1 MSLPELSINRHVLA
15 YMLSGV
21 IVLFGIV
28 AYRALGVDRFPHIDF
43 PIVSVTTT
51 QPGAN
56 PEVIDASITNIIERQ
71 VNSVPGIDYIQSS
84 STPGVSQVTITFKL
98 EKDID
103 VAFQEVQSKVSQVV
117 ARLPDDAD
125 PPVVAKVEADATPIL
140 WLHILGDRTLQQLN
154 SFVTNTLRRQIETI
168 DGVGDIRIGGLRP
181 RNIRVEV
188 HPERLSAH
196 GLTVQDVLDAFRNE
210 HLLLPGGFVTS
221 RTQER
226 LLKLDIEYHSP
237 RELQNMVIGYEDGA
251 EIRLSQV
258 AEVIDGMADYRRLAR
273 RDGQSVVGMGIV
285 KVTGAN
291 TVAIVDE
298 VQHRL
303 KTEII
308 PQLPAGIEIRQGTD
322 NSIFIV
328 EMVDAL
334 KEHLIAGTL
343 LAGAV
348 VLLFLRSFRA
358 TLIIAAAIPVSLLGA
373 IAVMYFLDY
382 TFNSMTL
389 LALLLLVGVVVDD
402 AIVVL
407 ENIHRHREHI
417 DPDPRSA
424 AVEGTKQVMFA
435 VLAATLSLVAIF
447 VPVVFM
453 GGMIGRFFSSFSVVV
468 VFGVLVSWFVS
479 LTLTPMLCSRYLDV
493 SQRHGRLYGAFGR
506 YFEAM
511 DRFYRR
517 VLNAG
522 LRWRWGVVAATLV
535 VVASSG
541 YFFGAIGKEFVPVE
555 DESRFMVIFKTPLG
569 SSVEYTN
576 SRLQMIEQVLD
587 ADPTVLYTFGAIG
600 LFTTA
605 QANEGMVFITIS
617 PREERDIS
625 QHEVIARLRPQLASL
640 PGVRAFAVPTP
651 AIGGQRG
658 ETLQFAVRGP
668 NLDRVGEYAVQMRER
683 LMQMP
688 GFGFID
694 LDLLLDMPQLRLEID
709 RTRTAALGLS
719 SRDVAMA
726 ANVLAGG
733 MDIAKWNDDPGDGER
748 YDVRLKAPDGTFET
762 PDDLRK
768 IFLRAGN
775 GELVR
780 LDTVARFVEEPG
792 PARIDRFD
800 LQYAARFYNN
810 PEMPLNVAVE
820 KVQGVAAEVLPLGYS
835 IKLLGSAREFSQTMG
850 YVATAFVLALVMLYM
865 VLASQFDSFLQPLI
879 IMVAQPLAAVGAL
892 FGLWLFDMTLNI
904 YSMIGMVL
912 LVGLVAK
919 NSILLVDLANQLRT
933 AGRGVDQALLEACPV
948 RLRPVLMT
956 SLTIILA
963 MLPAALGFG
972 TGFEANGPLAVTII
986 GGMISSTVL
995 TLLVVPALYSLA
1007 EHGLARLRQRRGGA
1021 ARVAA
1026 EST

>member
-98 EKDID
+98 DKNID

-117 ARLPDDAD
+117 ANLPDDAD

-154 SFVTNTLRRQIETI
+154 TFVTNTLRRQIETI

-258 AEVIDGMADYRRLAR
+258 ADVIDGMADYRRLAR

-298 VQHRL
+298 VQRRL
-303 KTEII
+303 KTEIV
-308 PQLPAGIEIRQGTD
+308 PQLPAGIEIKQGTD

-334 KEHLIAGTL
+334 KEHLVSGTL

-389 LALLLLVGVVVDD
+389 LALLLLVGVVVD
-402 AIVVL
+402 
-407 ENIHRHREHI
+407 
-417 DPDPRSA
+417 
-424 AVEGTKQVMFA
+424 
-435 VLAATLSLVAIF
+435 
-447 VPVVFM
+447 
-453 GGMIGRFFSSFSVVV
+453 
-468 VFGVLVSWFVS
+468 
-479 LTLTPMLCSRYLDV
+479 
-493 SQRHGRLYGAFGR
+493 
-506 YFEAM
+506 
-511 DRFYRR
+511 
-517 VLNAG
+517 
-522 LRWRWGVVAATLV
+522 
-535 VVASSG
+535 
-541 YFFGAIGKEFVPVE
+541 
-555 DESRFMVIFKTPLG
+555 
-569 SSVEYTN
+569 
-576 SRLQMIEQVLD
+576 
-587 ADPTVLYTFGAIG
+587 
-600 LFTTA
+600 
-605 QANEGMVFITIS
+605 
-617 PREERDIS
+617 
-625 QHEVIARLRPQLASL
+625 
-640 PGVRAFAVPTP
+640 
-651 AIGGQRG
+651 
-658 ETLQFAVRGP
+658 
-668 NLDRVGEYAVQMRER
+668 
-683 LMQMP
+683 
-688 GFGFID
+688 
-694 LDLLLDMPQLRLEID
+694 
-709 RTRTAALGLS
+709 
-719 SRDVAMA
+719 
-726 ANVLAGG
+726 
-733 MDIAKWNDDPGDGER
+733 
-748 YDVRLKAPDGTFET
+748 
-762 PDDLRK
+762 
-768 IFLRAGN
+768 
-775 GELVR
+775 
-780 LDTVARFVEEPG
+780 
-792 PARIDRFD
+792 
-800 LQYAARFYNN
+800 
-810 PEMPLNVAVE
+810 
-820 KVQGVAAEVLPLGYS
+820 
-835 IKLLGSAREFSQTMG
+835 
-850 YVATAFVLALVMLYM
+850 
-865 VLASQFDSFLQPLI
+865 
-879 IMVAQPLAAVGAL
+879 
-892 FGLWLFDMTLNI
+892 
-904 YSMIGMVL
+904 
-912 LVGLVAK
+912 
-919 NSILLVDLANQLRT
+919 
-933 AGRGVDQALLEACPV
+933 
-948 RLRPVLMT
+948 
-956 SLTIILA
+956 
-963 MLPAALGFG
+963 
-972 TGFEANGPLAVTII
+972 
-986 GGMISSTVL
+986 
-995 TLLVVPALYSLA
+995 
-1007 EHGLARLRQRRGGA
+1007 
-1021 ARVAA
+1021 
-1026 EST
+1026 

>member
-237 RELQNMVIGYEDGA
+237 RELQNMVIGYRDGA

-334 KEHLIAGTL
+334 KEHLISGTL

-424 AVEGTKQVMFA
+424 AVEGTRQVMFA

-506 YFEAM
+506 FFEAM

-576 SRLQMIEQVLD
+576 SRLQMIEQVLE

-605 QANEGMVFITIS
+605 QANEGMVFVTIS
-617 PREERDIS
+617 PREERDLS

-879 IMVAQPLAAVGAL
+879 IMVAQPLAMVGGLAA
-892 FGLWLFDMTLNI
+892 LWLAGHTLNI
-904 YSMIGMVL
+904 YSMIGLVL

-919 NSILLVDLANQLRT
+919 NSILLVDLTNQLRDE
-933 AGRGVDQALLEACPV
+933 GKSIGEALREACPV

-956 SLTIILA
+956 SLTVILA
-963 MLPAALGFG
+963 MLPAAFG
-972 TGFEANGPLAVTII
+972 VGAGSDTNGPLAVAVI
-986 GGMISSTVL
+986 GGMVSSTLL
-995 TLLVVPALYSLA
+995 TLVVVPVVYSLV
-1007 EHGLARLRQRRGGA
+1007 ENGVLRLRARRA
-1021 ARVAA
+1021 ARHPASA
-1026 EST
+1026 

>member
-15 YMLSGV
+15 YMFSGV

-56 PEVIDASITNIIERQ
+56 PEVIDASITNIIERK

-98 EKDID
+98 EKNID

-117 ARLPDDAD
+117 ANLPDDAD
-125 PPVVAKVEADATPIL
+125 PPVVVKVEADATPIL

-154 SFVTNTLRRQIETI
+154 TFVTNTLRRQIETI

-237 RELQNMVIGYEDGA
+237 RALQNMVIGYKDGA
-251 EIRLSQV
+251 QIRLSQV
-258 AEVIDGMADYRRLAR
+258 ADVIDGMADYRRLAR

-298 VQHRL
+298 VKQRL
-303 KTEII
+303 KTDIG

-322 NSIFIV
+322 SSIFIV

-334 KEHLIAGTL
+334 KEHLVSGTL

-358 TLIIAAAIPVSLLGA
+358 TIIIAAAIPVSLLGA
-373 IAVMYFLDY
+373 IAAMYFLDY

-424 AVEGTKQVMFA
+424 AIEGTKQVMFA

-468 VFGVLVSWFVS
+468 VCGVLVSWFVS
-479 LTLTPMLCSRYLDV
+479 LTLTPVLCSRYLDV
-493 SQRHGRLYGAFGR
+493 SQRHGRLYSAFGR
-506 YFEAM
+506 FFEAM

-541 YFFGAIGKEFVPVE
+541 YFFGAIGKEFVPTE
-555 DESRFMVIFKTPLG
+555 DESRFMVILKTPLG

-576 SRLQMIEQVLD
+576 SRLQMIEQVLE
-587 ADPTVLYTFGAIG
+587 ADPTVMYTFGAIG

-605 QANEGMVFITIS
+605 QANEGMVFVAIT

-625 QHEVIARLRPQLASL
+625 QHDVIARLRPQLASV

-651 AIGGQRG
+651 AISGQRG

-668 NLDRVGEYAVQMRER
+668 NLDRVGEYAVQMRQR

-709 RTRTAALGLS
+709 RTRTAALGLT

-780 LDTVARFVEEPG
+780 LDTLARFVEEPG

-810 PEMPLNVAVE
+810 PEIPLNEAVE
-820 KVQGVAAEVLPLGYS
+820 QVQGVAAEVLPLGYS
-835 IKLLGSAREFSQTMG
+835 IKLLGSAREFSQTIG
-850 YVATAFVLALVMLYM
+850 YIVTAFVLALVMLYM

-879 IMVAQPLAAVGAL
+879 IMVAQPLAMVGGLA
-892 FGLWLFDMTLNI
+892 GLWLAGHTLNI
-904 YSMIGMVL
+904 YSMIGLVL

-919 NSILLVDLANQLRT
+919 NSILLVDLTNQLRAEGKGIT
-933 AGRGVDQALLEACPV
+933 EALREACPV

-956 SLTIILA
+956 SLTVILA
-963 MLPAALGFG
+963 MLPAAFGFG
-972 TGFEANGPLAVTII
+972 AGSDTNGPLAVAVI
-986 GGMISSTVL
+986 GGMVSSTLL
-995 TLLVVPALYSLA
+995 TLVVVPVVYSLV
-1007 EHGLARLRQRRGGA
+1007 EGGLLRLRARRA
-1021 ARVAA
+1021 AGRAA
-1026 EST
+1026 PA

>member
-28 AYRALGVDRFPHIDF
+28 AYRALGVDRFPQIDF

-117 ARLPDDAD
+117 ANLPDDAD

-154 SFVTNTLRRQIETI
+154 TFVTNTLRRQIETI

-237 RELQNMVIGYEDGA
+237 RELQNMVIGYRDGA

-258 AEVIDGMADYRRLAR
+258 ADVIDGMADYRRLAR

-298 VQHRL
+298 VQQRL
-303 KTEII
+303 KTEIV
-308 PQLPAGIEIRQGTD
+308 PQLPAGIQILQGTD

-334 KEHLIAGTL
+334 KEHLISGTL

-358 TLIIAAAIPVSLLGA
+358 TIIIAAAIPVSLLGA

-424 AVEGTKQVMFA
+424 AIEGTKQVMFA

-506 YFEAM
+506 LFEAM

-522 LRWRWGVVAATLV
+522 LRWRWGVVAATLM

-576 SRLQMIEQVLD
+576 SRLQMIEQVLE

-605 QANEGMVFITIS
+605 QANEGMIFVTIT

-668 NLDRVGEYAVQMRER
+668 NLTRVGEYAVQMRER

-780 LDTVARFVEEPG
+780 LDTVARFVEKPG

-850 YVATAFVLALVMLYM
+850 FVATAFVLALVMLYM

-879 IMVAQPLAAVGAL
+879 IMVAQPLAMVGGLAA
-892 FGLWLFDMTLNI
+892 LWLAGHTLNI
-904 YSMIGMVL
+904 YSMIGLVL

-919 NSILLVDLANQLRT
+919 NSILLVDLTNQLRDEGKSI
-933 AGRGVDQALLEACPV
+933 AEALREACPV

-956 SLTIILA
+956 SLTVILA
-963 MLPAALGFG
+963 MLPAAFG
-972 TGFEANGPLAVTII
+972 VGAGSDTNGPLAVAVI
-986 GGMISSTVL
+986 GGMVSSTLL
-995 TLLVVPALYSLA
+995 TLVVVPVVYSLV
-1007 EHGLARLRQRRGGA
+1007 ENGVLRLRARRA
-1021 ARVAA
+1021 ARHPVSA
-1026 EST
+1026 

>member
-117 ARLPDDAD
+117 ANLPDDAD

-154 SFVTNTLRRQIETI
+154 TFVTNTLRRQIETI

-237 RELQNMVIGYEDGA
+237 RELQNMVIGYRDGA

-298 VQHRL
+298 VKQRL

-308 PQLPAGIEIRQGTD
+308 PQLPAGIQIRQGTD

-334 KEHLIAGTL
+334 KEHLISGTL

-424 AVEGTKQVMFA
+424 AVEGTRQVMFA

-506 YFEAM
+506 FFEAM

-576 SRLQMIEQVLD
+576 SRLQMIEQVLK
-587 ADPTVLYTFGAIG
+587 ADPTVLYSFGAIG

-605 QANEGMVFITIS
+605 QANEGMVFVTIT
-617 PREERDIS
+617 PRDERDIS
-625 QHEVIARLRPQLASL
+625 QHEVIARLRPQLANL

-668 NLDRVGEYAVQMRER
+668 NLTRVGEYAVQMRER

-780 LDTVARFVEEPG
+780 LDTVARFVEKPG

-820 KVQGVAAEVLPLGYS
+820 QVQRVAAEVLPLGYS

-879 IMVAQPLAAVGAL
+879 IMVAQPLAMVGGLAA
-892 FGLWLFDMTLNI
+892 LWLAGHTLNI
-904 YSMIGMVL
+904 YSMIGLVL

-919 NSILLVDLANQLRT
+919 NSILLVDLTNQLR
-933 AGRGVDQALLEACPV
+933 AEGKGIGEALREACPV

-956 SLTIILA
+956 SLTVILA
-963 MLPAALGFG
+963 MLPAAFG
-972 TGFEANGPLAVTII
+972 VGAGSDTNGPLAVAVI
-986 GGMISSTVL
+986 GGMVSSTLL
-995 TLLVVPALYSLA
+995 TLVVVPVVYSLV
-1007 EHGLARLRQRRGGA
+1007 ENGVLRLRARRA
-1021 ARVAA
+1021 VRHPVSA
-1026 EST
+1026 

>member
-15 YMLSGV
+15 YMLSAV
-21 IVLFGIV
+21 IVLFGLV
-28 AYRALGVDRFPHIDF
+28 GFRTLGVDRFPHVDF

-51 QPGAN
+51 QRGAN
-56 PEVIDASITNIIERQ
+56 PEVIDASITNLIERK

-84 STPGVSQVTITFKL
+84 STPGVSQVIITFKL
-98 EKDID
+98 QKNID
-103 VAFQEVQSKVSQVV
+103 VAFQEVQSKISQVV
-117 ARLPDDAD
+117 ADLPDDAD

-154 SFVTNTLRRQIETI
+154 TYVTNTLRRQIETI
-168 DGVGDIRIGGLRP
+168 DGVGDIRIGGLRN
-181 RNIRVEV
+181 RNIRIEV

-196 GLTVQDVLDAFRNE
+196 GLTVQDLLNAFRNE
-210 HLLLPGGFVTS
+210 HVLLPGGFVTS

-226 LLKLDIEYHSP
+226 LLKLDIEYHNP
-237 RELQNMVIGYEDGA
+237 RALQNMVIGYQDGA

-258 AEVIDGMADYRRLAR
+258 ADVVDGMADYRSLAR
-273 RDGQSVVGMGIV
+273 RDGTPVVGMGIV

-291 TVAIVDE
+291 TVSIVDE
-298 VQHRL
+298 VKRRL
-303 KTEII
+303 ETDIK
-308 PQLPAGIEIRQGTD
+308 PAAPAGIEIKQGTD
-322 NSIFIV
+322 NSLFIV
-328 EMVDAL
+328 EMVEAL
-334 KEHLIAGTL
+334 EEHLIAGTL

-373 IAVMYFLDY
+373 IAVMYFFDY

-389 LALLLLVGVVVDD
+389 LALLLLIGVVVDD

-424 AVEGTKQVMFA
+424 AIEGTKQVMFA

-453 GGMIGRFFSSFSVVV
+453 SGMMGRFFSAFSVVV

-479 LTLTPMLCSRYLDV
+479 LTLTPALCSRYLNV
-493 SQRHGRLYGAFGR
+493 SARHGRVYAVFGR
-506 YFEAM
+506 FFDRM
-511 DRFYRR
+511 DRLYRR
-517 VLNAG
+517 TLNGG
-522 LRWRWGVVAATLV
+522 LRYRWAVVAVTVL
-535 VVASSG
+535 VVASSA
-541 YFFGAIGKEFVPVE
+541 FFFSAIGKEFVPDE

-576 SRLQMIEQVLD
+576 SRMKLIEEVLKR
-587 ADPTVLYTFGAIG
+587 DPTVLYAFGAIG
-600 LFTTA
+600 LFATA
-605 QANEGMVFITIS
+605 QANEGMVFVTIK
-617 PREERDIS
+617 PQHERDVS
-625 QHEVIARLRPQLASL
+625 QHDVIARLRPQLGSL

-658 ETLQFAVRGP
+658 EKLQYAVRGP
-668 NLDRVGEYAVQMRER
+668 NLHKVGQYAVQMRDR
-683 LMQMP
+683 LMQTP
-688 GFGFID
+688 GIGFID
-694 LDLLLDMPQLRLEID
+694 LDLLLDMPQLRLEVD
-709 RTRTAALGLS
+709 RTRAAALGLS

-733 MDIAKWNDDPGDGER
+733 MDVAKWNDEPGDGER
-748 YDVRLKAPDGTFET
+748 YDVRLKAAEGSFET

-780 LDTVARFVEEPG
+780 LDTVARFVEKPG

-800 LQYAARFYNN
+800 LQYAARAYNN
-810 PEMPLNVAVE
+810 PELPLSAAVE
-820 KVQGVAAEVLPLGYS
+820 KVQAVAAEVLPIGYS
-835 IKLLGSAREFSQTMG
+835 IKLLGSAREFSNTMG
-850 YVATAFVLALVMLYM
+850 YIVTAFVLAVVMLYM

-879 IMVAQPLAAVGAL
+879 IMVAQPLAMVGGLA
-892 FGLWLFDMTLNI
+892 GLWLAGDTLNI
-904 YSMIGMVL
+904 YSMIGLIL

-919 NSILLVDLANQLRT
+919 NSILLVDLTNQLR
-933 AGRGVDQALLEACPV
+933 AEGKSIEVALREACPV

-956 SLTIILA
+956 SLTVILA
-963 MLPAALGFG
+963 MLPAAFG
-972 TGFEANGPLAVTII
+972 VGAGSDTNGPLAVTVI
-986 GGMISSTVL
+986 GGMISSTLL
-995 TLLVVPALYSLA
+995 TLVVVPVVYSLV
-1007 EHGLARLRQRRGGA
+1007 ENGLLRLRARRARQRPA
-1021 ARVAA
+1021 VA
-1026 EST
+1026 

>member
-117 ARLPDDAD
+117 ANLPDDAD

-154 SFVTNTLRRQIETI
+154 TFVNNTLRRQIETI

-258 AEVIDGMADYRRLAR
+258 ADVIDGMADYRRLAR

-298 VQHRL
+298 VQQRL
-303 KTEII
+303 KTEIG
-308 PQLPAGIEIRQGTD
+308 PQLPAGIQIKQGTD

-334 KEHLIAGTL
+334 KEHLVSGTL

-424 AVEGTKQVMFA
+424 AIEGTRQVMFA

-493 SQRHGRLYGAFGR
+493 SQTHGRLYGAFGR
-506 YFEAM
+506 FFEAM

-517 VLNAG
+517 LLNAG

-541 YFFGAIGKEFVPVE
+541 WFFGAIGKEFVPVE

-576 SRLQMIEQVLD
+576 SRLQMIEQVLE

-605 QANEGMVFITIS
+605 QANEGMVFVTIK
-617 PREERDIS
+617 PREERDVS
-625 QHEVIARLRPQLASL
+625 QHEVIARLRPQLAGL

-668 NLDRVGEYAVQMRER
+668 NLMRVGEYAVQMRER

-780 LDTVARFVEEPG
+780 LDTVARFVETPG

-820 KVQGVAAEVLPLGYS
+820 QVQGVAAEVLPLGYS

-850 YVATAFVLALVMLYM
+850 YITTAFVLALVMLYM

-879 IMVAQPLAAVGAL
+879 IMVAQPLAMVGGLAA
-892 FGLWLFDMTLNI
+892 LWLAGHTLNI
-904 YSMIGMVL
+904 YSMIGLVL

-919 NSILLVDLANQLRT
+919 NSILLVDLTNQLRDE
-933 AGRGVDQALLEACPV
+933 GKSIEVALREACPV

-956 SLTIILA
+956 SLTVILA
-963 MLPAALGFG
+963 MLPAAFG
-972 TGFEANGPLAVTII
+972 VGAGSDTNGPLAVAVI
-986 GGMISSTVL
+986 GGMVSSALIT
-995 TLLVVPALYSLA
+995 LVVVPVVYSLV
-1007 EHGLARLRQRRGGA
+1007 ENGVLRLRARRA
-1021 ARVAA
+1021 AGHPASA
-1026 EST
+1026 

>member
-1 MSLPELSINRHVLA
+1 
-15 YMLSGV
+15 
-21 IVLFGIV
+21 
-28 AYRALGVDRFPHIDF
+28 
-43 PIVSVTTT
+43 
-51 QPGAN
+51 
-56 PEVIDASITNIIERQ
+56 
-71 VNSVPGIDYIQSS
+71 
-84 STPGVSQVTITFKL
+84 
-98 EKDID
+98 
-103 VAFQEVQSKVSQVV
+103 
-117 ARLPDDAD
+117 
-125 PPVVAKVEADATPIL
+125 
-140 WLHILGDRTLQQLN
+140 
-154 SFVTNTLRRQIETI
+154 
-168 DGVGDIRIGGLRP
+168 
-181 RNIRVEV
+181 
-188 HPERLSAH
+188 
-196 GLTVQDVLDAFRNE
+196 
-210 HLLLPGGFVTS
+210 
-221 RTQER
+221 
-226 LLKLDIEYHSP
+226 
-237 RELQNMVIGYEDGA
+237 
-251 EIRLSQV
+251 
-258 AEVIDGMADYRRLAR
+258 
-273 RDGQSVVGMGIV
+273 
-285 KVTGAN
+285 
-291 TVAIVDE
+291 
-298 VQHRL
+298 
-303 KTEII
+303 
-308 PQLPAGIEIRQGTD
+308 
-322 NSIFIV
+322 
-328 EMVDAL
+328 
-334 KEHLIAGTL
+334 
-343 LAGAV
+343 
-348 VLLFLRSFRA
+348 
-358 TLIIAAAIPVSLLGA
+358 
-373 IAVMYFLDY
+373 
-382 TFNSMTL
+382 
-389 LALLLLVGVVVDD
+389 
-402 AIVVL
+402 
-407 ENIHRHREHI
+407 
-417 DPDPRSA
+417 
-424 AVEGTKQVMFA
+424 
-435 VLAATLSLVAIF
+435 
-447 VPVVFM
+447 
-453 GGMIGRFFSSFSVVV
+453 
-468 VFGVLVSWFVS
+468 
-479 LTLTPMLCSRYLDV
+479 DV
-493 SQRHGRLYGAFGR
+493 SQRHGRLYGTFGR
-506 YFEAM
+506 FFEAM
-511 DRFYRR
+511 DRFDRR

-576 SRLQMIEQVLD
+576 SRLQMIEQVLE

-605 QANEGMVFITIS
+605 QANEGMIFVTIA

-668 NLDRVGEYAVQMRER
+668 NLTRVGEYAVQMRER

-780 LDTVARFVEEPG
+780 LDTVARFVEKPG

-850 YVATAFVLALVMLYM
+850 FVATAFVLALVMLYM

-879 IMVAQPLAAVGAL
+879 IMVAQPLAMVGGLAA
-892 FGLWLFDMTLNI
+892 LWLAGHTLNI
-904 YSMIGMVL
+904 YSMIGLVL

-919 NSILLVDLANQLRT
+919 NSILLVDLTNQLRDEGKSI
-933 AGRGVDQALLEACPV
+933 AEALREACPV

-956 SLTIILA
+956 SLTVILA
-963 MLPAALGFG
+963 MLPAAFG
-972 TGFEANGPLAVTII
+972 VGAGSDTNGPLAVAVI
-986 GGMISSTVL
+986 GGMVSSTLL
-995 TLLVVPALYSLA
+995 TLVVVPVVYSLV
-1007 EHGLARLRQRRGGA
+1007 ENGVLRLRARRA
-1021 ARVAA
+1021 ARHPASA
-1026 EST
+1026 

>member
-1 MSLPELSINRHVLA
+1 M
-15 YMLSGV
+15 
-21 IVLFGIV
+21 
-28 AYRALGVDRFPHIDF
+28 
-43 PIVSVTTT
+43 
-51 QPGAN
+51 
-56 PEVIDASITNIIERQ
+56 
-71 VNSVPGIDYIQSS
+71 
-84 STPGVSQVTITFKL
+84 
-98 EKDID
+98 
-103 VAFQEVQSKVSQVV
+103 
-117 ARLPDDAD
+117 
-125 PPVVAKVEADATPIL
+125 
-140 WLHILGDRTLQQLN
+140 
-154 SFVTNTLRRQIETI
+154 
-168 DGVGDIRIGGLRP
+168 
-181 RNIRVEV
+181 
-188 HPERLSAH
+188 
-196 GLTVQDVLDAFRNE
+196 QDVLDAFRNE

-237 RELQNMVIGYEDGA
+237 RELQNMVIGYRDGA

-258 AEVIDGMADYRRLAR
+258 ADVIDGMADYRRLAR

-298 VQHRL
+298 VQQRL
-303 KTEII
+303 KTEIV
-308 PQLPAGIEIRQGTD
+308 PQLPAGIQILQGTD

-334 KEHLIAGTL
+334 KEHLISGTL

-358 TLIIAAAIPVSLLGA
+358 TIIIAAAIPVSLLGA

-424 AVEGTKQVMFA
+424 AIEGTKQVMFA

-506 YFEAM
+506 LFEAM

-522 LRWRWGVVAATLV
+522 LRWRWGVVAATLM

-576 SRLQMIEQVLD
+576 SRLQMIEQVLE

-605 QANEGMVFITIS
+605 QANEGMIFVTIT

-668 NLDRVGEYAVQMRER
+668 NLTRVGEYAVQMRER

-780 LDTVARFVEEPG
+780 LDTVARFVEKPG

-850 YVATAFVLALVMLYM
+850 FVATAFVLALVMLYM
-865 VLASQFDSFLQPLI
+865 VLASHLQPLI
-879 IMVAQPLAAVGAL
+879 IMVAQPLAMVGGLAA
-892 FGLWLFDMTLNI
+892 LWLAGHTLNI
-904 YSMIGMVL
+904 YSMIGLVL

-919 NSILLVDLANQLRT
+919 NSILLVDLTNQLRDEGKSI
-933 AGRGVDQALLEACPV
+933 AEALREACPV

-956 SLTIILA
+956 SLTVILA
-963 MLPAALGFG
+963 MLPAAFG
-972 TGFEANGPLAVTII
+972 VGAGSDTNGPLAVAVI
-986 GGMISSTVL
+986 GGMVSSTLL
-995 TLLVVPALYSLA
+995 TLVVVPVVYSLV
-1007 EHGLARLRQRRGGA
+1007 ENGVLRLRARRA
-1021 ARVAA
+1021 ARHPVSA
-1026 EST
+1026 

>member
-21 IVLFGIV
+21 IVLFGLV
-28 AYRALGVDRFPHIDF
+28 AYRELGVDRFPNVDF

-71 VNSVPGIDYIQSS
+71 INSVPGIDYIQSS

-117 ARLPDDAD
+117 AQLPDDAD

-154 SFVTNTLRRQIETI
+154 TFVTNTLRRQIETI

-196 GLTVQDVLDAFRNE
+196 GLTVQDLLDAFRNE

-226 LLKLDIEYHSP
+226 LLKLDVEYHNP
-237 RELQNMVIGYEDGA
+237 RELQNMVVGYRDGA

-258 AEVIDGMADYRRLAR
+258 ADVIDGMADYRRLAR

-285 KVTGAN
+285 KVSGAN

-298 VQHRL
+298 IKHRL
-303 KTEII
+303 ASEII
-308 PQLPAGIEIRQGTD
+308 PNMPAGIELKEGTD

-328 EMVDAL
+328 EMVEAL
-334 KEHLIAGTL
+334 QEHLVSGTL
-343 LAGAV
+343 LAGAI

-417 DPDPRSA
+417 DPDPHSA
-424 AVEGTKQVMFA
+424 AVEGTRQVMFA

-453 GGMIGRFFSSFSVVV
+453 GGMIGRFFNAFSVVV

-493 SQRHGRLYGAFGR
+493 SQRHGRLYTAFGR
-506 YFEAM
+506 FFDAL
-511 DRFYRR
+511 DGLYRR
-517 VLNAG
+517 LLTAG
-522 LRWRWGVVAATLV
+522 LRRRWAVVAATLV
-535 VVASSG
+535 VVASSV
-541 YFFGAIGKEFVPVE
+541 FFFRAIGKEFVPVE

-576 SRLQMIEQVLD
+576 SRLQMIEQVLH
-587 ADPTVLYTFGAIG
+587 ADPEVLYAFGAIG

-605 QANEGMVFITIS
+605 QANEGMVFVTIR
-617 PREERDIS
+617 PRHERDVS
-625 QHEVIARLRPQLASL
+625 QHDVIARLRPQLGNL

-668 NLDRVGEYAVQMRER
+668 NLQKVGEYAVQMRER
-683 LMQMP
+683 LMRMP

-694 LDLLLDMPQLRLEID
+694 LDLLLDMPQLRLQVD

-719 SRDVAMA
+719 SRDVATA

-733 MDIAKWNDDPGDGER
+733 IDIAKWNDDPGDGER
-748 YDVRLKAPDGTFET
+748 YDVRLKAPDGVFET

-780 LDTVARFVEEPG
+780 LDTVARFIESPG

-810 PEMPLNVAVE
+810 PDMPLNLAVE
-820 KVQGVAAEVLPLGYS
+820 KVQEVAAEVLPLGYS
-835 IKLLGSAREFSQTMG
+835 IRLLGSAREFSQTIG
-850 YVATAFVLALVMLYM
+850 FVTVAFVLALVMLYM
-865 VLASQFDSFLQPLI
+865 VLASQFDSFLQPFI
-879 IMVAQPLAAVGAL
+879 IMVAQPLAMVGGLAS
-892 FGLWLFDMTLNI
+892 LWLAGHTLNI
-904 YSMIGMVL
+904 YSMIGLVL
-912 LVGLVAK
+912 LIGLVAK
-919 NSILLVDLANQLRT
+919 NSILLVDLTNQLR
-933 AGRGVDQALLEACPV
+933 AEGKSIEDALREACPV

-956 SLTIILA
+956 SLTVILA
-963 MLPAALGFG
+963 MLPAALGVG
-972 TGFEANGPLAVTII
+972 AGSDTNGPLAVAVI
-986 GGMISSTVL
+986 GGMVTSTLL
-995 TLLVVPALYSLA
+995 TLIVVPAVYSLV
-1007 EHGLARLRQRRGGA
+1007 ENGTLRLRARRASGLTKTA
-1021 ARVAA
+1021 
-1026 EST
+1026 

>member
-237 RELQNMVIGYEDGA
+237 RELQNMVIGYRDGA

-334 KEHLIAGTL
+334 KEHLISGTL

-424 AVEGTKQVMFA
+424 AVEGTRQVMFA

-506 YFEAM
+506 FFEAM

-576 SRLQMIEQVLD
+576 SRLQMIEQVLE

-605 QANEGMVFITIS
+605 QANEGMVFVTIA
-617 PREERDIS
+617 PREERDLS

-668 NLDRVGEYAVQMRER
+668 NLTRVGEYAVQMRER

-879 IMVAQPLAAVGAL
+879 IMVAQPLAMVGGLAA
-892 FGLWLFDMTLNI
+892 LWLAGHTLNI
-904 YSMIGMVL
+904 YSMIGLVL

-919 NSILLVDLANQLRT
+919 NSILLVDLTNQLRDE
-933 AGRGVDQALLEACPV
+933 GKSIGEALREACPV

-956 SLTIILA
+956 SLTVILA
-963 MLPAALGFG
+963 MLPAAFG
-972 TGFEANGPLAVTII
+972 VGAGSDTNGPLAVAVI
-986 GGMISSTVL
+986 GGMVSSTLL
-995 TLLVVPALYSLA
+995 TLVVVPVVYSLVENA
-1007 EHGLARLRQRRGGA
+1007 VLRLRARRA
-1021 ARVAA
+1021 ARHPASA
-1026 EST
+1026 

>member
-21 IVLFGIV
+21 IVLFGLV
-28 AYRALGVDRFPHIDF
+28 AYRELGVDRFPNVDF
-43 PIVSVTTT
+43 PIVSVTTA

-71 VNSVPGIDYIQSS
+71 INSVPGIDYIQSS

-140 WLHILGDRTLQQLN
+140 WLHIMGDRTLQQLN
-154 SFVTNTLRRQIETI
+154 TFVTNTLRRQIETI

-196 GLTVQDVLDAFRNE
+196 GLTVQDLLDAFRNE

-226 LLKLDIEYHSP
+226 LLKLDIEYHNP
-237 RELQNMVIGYEDGA
+237 RELQNMVVGYRDGA

-258 AEVIDGMADYRRLAR
+258 ADVIDGMADYRRLAR

-285 KVTGAN
+285 KVSGAN

-298 VQHRL
+298 VKRRL
-303 KTEII
+303 DTEII
-308 PQLPAGIEIRQGTD
+308 PNLPAGIEVKEGTD
-322 NSIFIV
+322 NSIFIIDMV
-328 EMVDAL
+328 EAL
-334 KEHLIAGTL
+334 QEHLIGGTL
-343 LAGAV
+343 LAGAI

-417 DPDPRSA
+417 NPDPHSA
-424 AVEGTKQVMFA
+424 AVEGTRQVMFA

-453 GGMIGRFFSSFSVVV
+453 GGMIGRFFNAFSVVV

-493 SQRHGRLYGAFGR
+493 SQRHGRLYAAFGR
-506 YFEAM
+506 FF
-511 DRFYRR
+511 DGLDHTYRR
-517 VLNAG
+517 LLTAG
-522 LRWRWGVVAATLV
+522 LRRRWAVVAATLV
-535 VVASSG
+535 VVASSV
-541 YFFGAIGKEFVPVE
+541 FFFRAIGKEFVPVE

-576 SRLQMIEQVLD
+576 SRLQMIEQVLE
-587 ADPTVLYTFGAIG
+587 ADPDVLYTFGAIG

-605 QANEGMVFITIS
+605 QANEGMAFVAIR
-617 PREERDIS
+617 PREERDMS
-625 QHEVIARLRPQLASL
+625 QQDVIARLRPQLGSL

-668 NLDRVGEYAVQMRER
+668 NLQKVGEYAVQMRER
-683 LMQMP
+683 LMRMP

-694 LDLLLDMPQLRLEID
+694 LDLLLDMPQLRLQVD

-719 SRDVAMA
+719 SRDVATA

-733 MDIAKWNDDPGDGER
+733 IDIAKWNDDPGDGER
-748 YDVRLKAPDGTFET
+748 YDVRLKAPDGVFET

-780 LDTVARFVEEPG
+780 LDTVARFVEGPG

-810 PEMPLNVAVE
+810 PDMPLNLAVE
-820 KVQGVAAEVLPLGYS
+820 KVQEVAAEVLPLGYS
-835 IKLLGSAREFSQTMG
+835 IRLLGSAREFSQTIG
-850 YVATAFVLALVMLYM
+850 FVTVAFVLALVMLYM
-865 VLASQFDSFLQPLI
+865 VLASQFDSFLQPFI
-879 IMVAQPLAAVGAL
+879 IMVAQPLAMVGGLAS
-892 FGLWLFDMTLNI
+892 LWLAGHTLNI
-904 YSMIGMVL
+904 YSMIGLVL
-912 LVGLVAK
+912 LIGLVAK
-919 NSILLVDLANQLRT
+919 NSILLVDLTNQLR
-933 AGRGVDQALLEACPV
+933 AEGKSIEDALREACPV

-956 SLTIILA
+956 SLTVILA
-963 MLPAALGFG
+963 MLPAALGVG
-972 TGFEANGPLAVTII
+972 AGSDTNGPLAVAVI
-986 GGMISSTVL
+986 GGMVTSTLL
-995 TLLVVPALYSLA
+995 TLIVVPAVYSLV
-1007 EHGLARLRQRRGGA
+1007 ENSTLRLR
-1021 ARVAA
+1021 ARKASGLTKTA
-1026 EST
+1026 

>member
-15 YMLSGV
+15 YMFSGV

-28 AYRALGVDRFPHIDF
+28 AYGALGVDRFPHIDF

-98 EKDID
+98 EKNID

-117 ARLPDDAD
+117 ANLPDDAD

-154 SFVTNTLRRQIETI
+154 TFVTNTLRRQIETI

-251 EIRLSQV
+251 QIRLSQV
-258 AEVIDGMADYRRLAR
+258 ADVVDGMADYRRLAR

-298 VQHRL
+298 VKQRL
-303 KTEII
+303 KTDIG

-334 KEHLIAGTL
+334 KEHLVAGTL

-358 TLIIAAAIPVSLLGA
+358 TIIIAAAIPVSLLGA
-373 IAVMYFLDY
+373 IAAMYFLDY

-424 AVEGTKQVMFA
+424 AIEGTKQVMFA

-468 VFGVLVSWFVS
+468 VCGVLVSWFVS

-493 SQRHGRLYGAFGR
+493 SQRHGRLYSAFGR
-506 YFEAM
+506 FFEAM
-511 DRFYRR
+511 DRIYRR
-517 VLNAG
+517 VLDAG
-522 LRWRWGVVAATLV
+522 LRRRWGVVAATLV

-541 YFFGAIGKEFVPVE
+541 YFFGAIGKEFVPTE

-576 SRLQMIEQVLD
+576 SRLQMIEQVLE
-587 ADPTVLYTFGAIG
+587 ADPTVMYTFGAIG

-605 QANEGMVFITIS
+605 QANEGMVFVAIT

-625 QHEVIARLRPQLASL
+625 QHDVIARLRPQLASV

-709 RTRTAALGLS
+709 RTRTAALGLT

-748 YDVRLKAPDGTFET
+748 YDVRLKAPDGTFQT

-780 LDTVARFVEEPG
+780 LDTLARFVEEPG

-810 PEMPLNVAVE
+810 PEIPLNEAVE
-820 KVQGVAAEVLPLGYS
+820 QVHGVAAEVLPLGYS

-850 YVATAFVLALVMLYM
+850 YIVTAFVLALVMLYM

-879 IMVAQPLAAVGAL
+879 IMVAQPLAMVGGLA
-892 FGLWLFDMTLNI
+892 GLWLAGHTLNI
-904 YSMIGMVL
+904 YSMIGLVL

-919 NSILLVDLANQLRT
+919 NSILLVDLTNQLR
-933 AGRGVDQALLEACPV
+933 AEGKGIAEALREACPV

-956 SLTIILA
+956 SLTVILA
-963 MLPAALGFG
+963 MLPAAFG
-972 TGFEANGPLAVTII
+972 VGAGSDTNGPLAVAVI
-986 GGMISSTVL
+986 GGMVSSTLL
-995 TLLVVPALYSLA
+995 TLVVVPVVYSLV
-1007 EHGLARLRQRRGGA
+1007 ENGVRRLRAHRASRRPA
-1021 ARVAA
+1021 SA
-1026 EST
+1026 

>member
-237 RELQNMVIGYEDGA
+237 RELQNMVIGYRDGA

-273 RDGQSVVGMGIV
+273 PDGQSVVGMGIV

-334 KEHLIAGTL
+334 KEHLISGTL

-424 AVEGTKQVMFA
+424 AIEGTRQVMFA

-506 YFEAM
+506 FFEAM

-517 VLNAG
+517 VLNAR
-522 LRWRWGVVAATLV
+522 LRGRWGVVAATLV

-576 SRLQMIEQVLD
+576 SRLQMIEQVLE

-605 QANEGMVFITIS
+605 QANEGMVFVTIS
-617 PREERDIS
+617 PREERDLS

-879 IMVAQPLAAVGAL
+879 IMVAQPLAMVGGLAA
-892 FGLWLFDMTLNI
+892 LWLAGHTLNI
-904 YSMIGMVL
+904 YSMIGLVL

-919 NSILLVDLANQLRT
+919 NSILLVDLTNQLRDE
-933 AGRGVDQALLEACPV
+933 GKSIGEALREACPV

-956 SLTIILA
+956 SLTVILA
-963 MLPAALGFG
+963 MLPAAFG
-972 TGFEANGPLAVTII
+972 VGAGSDTNGPLAVAVI
-986 GGMISSTVL
+986 GGMVSSTLL
-995 TLLVVPALYSLA
+995 TLVVVPVVYSLV
-1007 EHGLARLRQRRGGA
+1007 ENGVLRLRARRA
-1021 ARVAA
+1021 ARHPASA
-1026 EST
+1026 

>member
-258 AEVIDGMADYRRLAR
+258 ADVIDGMADYRRLAR

-506 YFEAM
+506 FFEAM

-879 IMVAQPLAAVGAL
+879 IMVAQPLAMVGGLAA
-892 FGLWLFDMTLNI
+892 LWLAGHTLNI
-904 YSMIGMVL
+904 YSMIGLVL

-919 NSILLVDLANQLRT
+919 NSILLVDLTNQLREE
-933 AGRGVDQALLEACPV
+933 GKSIGEALREACPV

-956 SLTIILA
+956 SLTVILA
-963 MLPAALGFG
+963 MLPAAFG
-972 TGFEANGPLAVTII
+972 VGAGSDTNGPLAVAVI
-986 GGMISSTVL
+986 GGMVSSTLL
-995 TLLVVPALYSLA
+995 TLVVVPVVYSLV
-1007 EHGLARLRQRRGGA
+1007 ENGVLRLRARRA
-1021 ARVAA
+1021 ARHPASA
-1026 EST
+1026 

>member
-28 AYRALGVDRFPHIDF
+28 AYRALGVDRFPQIDF

-117 ARLPDDAD
+117 ANLPDDAD

-154 SFVTNTLRRQIETI
+154 TFVTNTLRRQIETI

-237 RELQNMVIGYEDGA
+237 RELQNMVIGYRDGA

-258 AEVIDGMADYRRLAR
+258 ADVIDGMADYRRLAR

-298 VQHRL
+298 VQQRL
-303 KTEII
+303 KTEIV
-308 PQLPAGIEIRQGTD
+308 PQLPAGIQILQGTD

-334 KEHLIAGTL
+334 KEHLISGTL

-358 TLIIAAAIPVSLLGA
+358 TIIIAAAIPVSLLGA

-424 AVEGTKQVMFA
+424 AIEGTKQVMFA

-506 YFEAM
+506 LFEAM

-522 LRWRWGVVAATLV
+522 LRWRWGVVAATLM

-576 SRLQMIEQVLD
+576 SRLQMIEQVLE

-605 QANEGMVFITIS
+605 QANEGMIFVTIT
-617 PREERDIS
+617 PRDERDIS

-668 NLDRVGEYAVQMRER
+668 NLTRVGEYAVQMRER

-780 LDTVARFVEEPG
+780 LDTVARFVEKPG

-850 YVATAFVLALVMLYM
+850 FVATAFVLALVMLYM

-879 IMVAQPLAAVGAL
+879 IMVAQPLAMVGGLAA
-892 FGLWLFDMTLNI
+892 LWLAGHTLNI
-904 YSMIGMVL
+904 YSMIGLVL

-919 NSILLVDLANQLRT
+919 NSILLVDLTNQLRDEGKSI
-933 AGRGVDQALLEACPV
+933 AEALREACPV

-956 SLTIILA
+956 SLTVILA
-963 MLPAALGFG
+963 MLPAAFG
-972 TGFEANGPLAVTII
+972 VGAGSDTNGPLAVAVI
-986 GGMISSTVL
+986 GGMVSSTLL
-995 TLLVVPALYSLA
+995 TLVVVPVVYSLV
-1007 EHGLARLRQRRGGA
+1007 ENGVLRLRARRA
-1021 ARVAA
+1021 AGHPVSA
-1026 EST
+1026 

>member
-28 AYRALGVDRFPHIDF
+28 AYRALGVDRFPQIDF

-117 ARLPDDAD
+117 ANLPDDAD

-154 SFVTNTLRRQIETI
+154 TFVTNTLRRQIETI

-237 RELQNMVIGYEDGA
+237 RELQNMVIGYRDGA

-258 AEVIDGMADYRRLAR
+258 ADVIDGMADYRRLAR

-298 VQHRL
+298 VQQRL
-303 KTEII
+303 KTEIV
-308 PQLPAGIEIRQGTD
+308 PQLPAGIQILQGTD

-334 KEHLIAGTL
+334 KEHLISGTL

-358 TLIIAAAIPVSLLGA
+358 TIIIAAAIPVSLLGA

-424 AVEGTKQVMFA
+424 AIEGTKQVMFA

-506 YFEAM
+506 LFEAM

-522 LRWRWGVVAATLV
+522 LRWRWGVVAATLM

-576 SRLQMIEQVLD
+576 SRLQMIEQVLE

-605 QANEGMVFITIS
+605 QANEGMIFVTIT
-617 PREERDIS
+617 PRDERDIS

-668 NLDRVGEYAVQMRER
+668 NLTRVGEYAVQMRER

-780 LDTVARFVEEPG
+780 LDTVARFVEKPG

-850 YVATAFVLALVMLYM
+850 FVATAFVLALVMLYM

-879 IMVAQPLAAVGAL
+879 IMVAQPLAMVGGLAA
-892 FGLWLFDMTLNI
+892 LWLAGHTLNI
-904 YSMIGMVL
+904 YSMIGLVL

-919 NSILLVDLANQLRT
+919 NSILLVDLTNQLRDEGKSI
-933 AGRGVDQALLEACPV
+933 AEALREACPV

-956 SLTIILA
+956 SLTVILA
-963 MLPAALGFG
+963 MLPAAFG
-972 TGFEANGPLAVTII
+972 VGAGSDTNGPLAVAVI
-986 GGMISSTVL
+986 GGMVSSTLL
-995 TLLVVPALYSLA
+995 TLVVVPVVYSLV
-1007 EHGLARLRQRRGGA
+1007 ENGVLRLRARRA
-1021 ARVAA
+1021 ARHPVSA
-1026 EST
+1026 

>member
-15 YMLSGV
+15 YMFSGV
-21 IVLFGIV
+21 IVLFGVV
-28 AYRALGVDRFPHIDF
+28 AYGALGVDRFPHIDF

-117 ARLPDDAD
+117 ANLPDDAD

-154 SFVTNTLRRQIETI
+154 TFVTNTLRRQIETI

-226 LLKLDIEYHSP
+226 LLKLDVEYHSP
-237 RELQNMVIGYEDGA
+237 RELQNMVIGYRDGA
-251 EIRLSQV
+251 QIRLSQV
-258 AEVIDGMADYRRLAR
+258 ADVVDGMADYRRLAR

-298 VQHRL
+298 VQQRL
-303 KTEII
+303 KTDIG

-328 EMVDAL
+328 EMVKAL
-334 KEHLIAGTL
+334 EEHLVVGTL

-358 TLIIAAAIPVSLLGA
+358 TIIIAAAIPVSLLGA

-424 AVEGTKQVMFA
+424 AIEGTKQVMFA

-453 GGMIGRFFSSFSVVV
+453 GGMIGRFFSSFAVVV

-493 SQRHGRLYGAFGR
+493 SQRHGRLYAAFGR
-506 YFEAM
+506 FFAAM

-517 VLNAG
+517 VLDAG
-522 LRWRWGVVAATLV
+522 LRRRWSVVAATLV

-541 YFFGAIGKEFVPVE
+541 YFFGAIGKECVPTE

-576 SRLQMIEQVLD
+576 SRLQMIEQVLE
-587 ADPTVLYTFGAIG
+587 ADPTVMYTFGAIG

-605 QANEGMVFITIS
+605 QANEGMVFVAIT

-625 QHEVIARLRPQLASL
+625 QHDVIARLRPQLASV

-688 GFGFID
+688 GFGYID

-709 RTRTAALGLS
+709 RTRTAALGLT

-748 YDVRLKAPDGTFET
+748 YDVRRKAPDGTFET

-780 LDTVARFVEEPG
+780 LDTLARFVEEPG

-810 PEMPLNVAVE
+810 PEIPLNVAVE
-820 KVQGVAAEVLPLGYS
+820 QVQGGAAEVLPLGYS
-835 IKLLGSAREFSQTMG
+835 IRLLGSAREFSQTMG
-850 YVATAFVLALVMLYM
+850 YIATAFVLALVMLYM

-879 IMVAQPLAAVGAL
+879 IMVAQPLAMVGGLA
-892 FGLWLFDMTLNI
+892 GLWLAGHTLNI
-904 YSMIGMVL
+904 YSMIGLVL

-919 NSILLVDLANQLRT
+919 NSILLVDLTNQLR
-933 AGRGVDQALLEACPV
+933 AEGKGIAEALREACPV

-956 SLTIILA
+956 SLTVILA
-963 MLPAALGFG
+963 MLPAAFG
-972 TGFEANGPLAVTII
+972 VGAGSDTNGPLAVAVI
-986 GGMISSTVL
+986 GGMVSSTLL
-995 TLLVVPALYSLA
+995 TLVVVPVVYSLV
-1007 EHGLARLRQRRGGA
+1007 ENGVLRLRAHRASRRPA
-1021 ARVAA
+1021 SA
-1026 EST
+1026 

>member
-117 ARLPDDAD
+117 ADLPDDAD

-154 SFVTNTLRRQIETI
+154 TFVTNTLRRQIETI

-298 VQHRL
+298 VQQRL

-334 KEHLIAGTL
+334 KEHLISGTL

-424 AVEGTKQVMFA
+424 AIEGTKQVMFA

-493 SQRHGRLYGAFGR
+493 SHSHGRLYGAFGR
-506 YFEAM
+506 FFEAM

-541 YFFGAIGKEFVPVE
+541 WFFGAIGKEFVPVE

-576 SRLQMIEQVLD
+576 SRLQMIEQVLE

-605 QANEGMVFITIS
+605 QANEGMVFVTIT
-617 PREERDIS
+617 PRDERAIS
-625 QHEVIARLRPQLASL
+625 QHEVIARLRPQLGSL

-668 NLDRVGEYAVQMRER
+668 NLTRVGEYAVQMRER

-780 LDTVARFVEEPG
+780 LDTVARFVEKPG

-850 YVATAFVLALVMLYM
+850 FVATAFVLALVMLYM

-879 IMVAQPLAAVGAL
+879 IMVAQPLAMVGGLAA
-892 FGLWLFDMTLNI
+892 LWLAGHTLNI
-904 YSMIGMVL
+904 YSMIGLVL

-919 NSILLVDLANQLRT
+919 NSILLVDLTNQLRDE
-933 AGRGVDQALLEACPV
+933 GKSIGEALREACPV

-956 SLTIILA
+956 SLTVILA
-963 MLPAALGFG
+963 MLPAAFG
-972 TGFEANGPLAVTII
+972 VGAGSDTNGPLAVAVI
-986 GGMISSTVL
+986 GGMVSSTLL
-995 TLLVVPALYSLA
+995 TLVVVPVVYSLV
-1007 EHGLARLRQRRGGA
+1007 EHGVLRLRARRA
-1021 ARVAA
+1021 ARRPASA
-1026 EST
+1026 